1 MAWLYLFIAGGLEV
15 FWSTFL
21 KLSEGFTKLWPS
33 VWAVAGMIA
42 SFFFLSQATKTLP
55 MGTAYG
61 IWTGIGALGA
71 VIVGILAFQEPVTV
85 PRLIFVGLLL
95 VGLVGLKLT
104 ALQQKRPLSRSF
116 LCVYAFG
123 RLQRN
128 TAAQSRST
136 TVSAQPV
143 SSARFSPALH
153 SSIHA
158 AAPARDAQA

>member
-1 MAWLYLFIAGGLEV
+1 MEWVYLFIAGGLEV

-104 ALQQKRPLSRSF
+104 A
-116 LCVYAFG
+116 
-123 RLQRN
+123 
-128 TAAQSRST
+128 
-136 TVSAQPV
+136 
-143 SSARFSPALH
+143 
-153 SSIHA
+153 
-158 AAPARDAQA
+158 